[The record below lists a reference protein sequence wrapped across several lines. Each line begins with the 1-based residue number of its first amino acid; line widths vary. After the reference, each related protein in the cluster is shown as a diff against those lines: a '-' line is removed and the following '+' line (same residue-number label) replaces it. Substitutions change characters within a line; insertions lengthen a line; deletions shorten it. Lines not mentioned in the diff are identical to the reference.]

1 MHEKIFDKLCDILDD
16 MERKEKLSASD
27 VQIIDWATH
36 AKKSMLAV
44 DEMMGD
50 GYSERE
56 SYRDNRDSRMN
67 GRGSYARKR
76 DSMGRYS
83 RDGYSRNY
91 SRDGGKEEYINQL
104 YEMMDNAPDEQ
115 SRKNIQKMIR
125 EMEQA

>member
-16 MERKEKLSASD
+16 MERKDKLSASD

-50 GYSERE
+50 SGE
-56 SYRDNRDSRMN
+56 SYRDSRDSRTSN
-67 GRGSYARKR
+67 RGSYARARKR

-83 RDGYSRNY
+83 TR
-91 SRDGGKEEYINQL
+91 EEYLNQL
-104 YEMMDNAPDEQ
+104 YEMRDNAPDERTRQ
-115 SRKNIQKMIR
+115 GVSRMIR
-125 EMEQA
+125 DME

>member
-1 MHEKIFDKLCDILDD
+1 
-16 MERKEKLSASD
+16 
-27 VQIIDWATH
+27 
-36 AKKSMLAV
+36 
-44 DEMMGD
+44 MMGD
-50 GYSERE
+50 DYSER
-56 SYRDNRDSRMN
+56 SRDSRMS
-67 GRGSYARKR
+67 GRGSRRR

-115 SRKNIQKMIR
+115 SRKNISKMIR